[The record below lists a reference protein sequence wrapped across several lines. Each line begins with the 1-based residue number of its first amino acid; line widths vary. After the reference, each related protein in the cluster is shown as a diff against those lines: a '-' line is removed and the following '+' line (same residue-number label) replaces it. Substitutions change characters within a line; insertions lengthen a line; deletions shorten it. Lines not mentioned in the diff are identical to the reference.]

1 VTTPEPTQSKEKVP
15 TSHSGIYRTNC
26 LRSLLIDWDN
36 TQLAASFLI
45 IVLIGLSPLVV
56 KSPYYMGIIIL
67 TVLYAYVGLAW
78 NIVGGFAGQ
87 LLIGHISF
95 FAFGAYTTIVLLNHY
110 DISPWLGIPA
120 AMIPAGLLGAFI
132 AFLTLRYGLKLDYFA
147 LFTLALMVALGIIF
161 SKIPF
166 IGGAIGMWI
175 PFRGESLAKMAFVSK
190 VPYLYIALLLLTIG
204 VLIHYLVYRSKLGKY
219 MIAIRED
226 EAAAAALGVN
236 ISLYKTAAVVL
247 TAALSGMGGGFYVVY
262 TTFVEPPL
270 VFGLPFNV
278 ELLVAPIIGGRG
290 TIVGPILG
298 ALLNKP
304 VVELFRGWFAAER
317 AGTTL
322 ILYGSFLMFFMLFMP
337 RGVAGLFEK
346 PYQKLRLR
354 LLGKSEDRKE

>member
-1 VTTPEPTQSKEKVP
+1 MTTPQPTHSEQQSPSSITVRR
-15 TSHSGIYRTNC
+15 SNW
-26 LRSLLIDWDN
+26 LRSILLDWDK
-36 TQLAASFLI
+36 TQLALSFLI
-45 IVLIGLSPLVV
+45 ILLIGLSPLFID
-56 KSPYYMGIIIL
+56 SPYLLGIVIL

-95 FAFGAYTTIVLLNHY
+95 FAFGAYTTIALLNHY
-110 DISPWLGIPA
+110 QISPWIGIPA
-120 AMIPAGLLGAFI
+120 AMIPAALLGAFI
-132 AFLTLRYGLKLDYFA
+132 ALTTLRYGLKLDYFA
-147 LFTLALMVALGIIF
+147 LFTLALMVVLGIVF

-166 IGGAIGMWI
+166 LGGAIGMWI
-175 PFRGESLAKMAFVSK
+175 PFRGESWAMMSFVSK
-190 VPYLYIALLLLTIG
+190 VPYLYIALLLLAIG
-204 VLIHYLVYRSKLGKY
+204 VVVHYAVYRSKLGKY

-236 ISLYKTAAVVL
+236 ISKYKTIALCL

-304 VVELFRGWFAAER
+304 VVEMVRGAFSAER

-322 ILYGSFLMFFMLFMP
+322 IIYGSLLMFFMLFLP
-337 RGVAGLFEK
+337 RGVTGLLEK
-346 PYQKLRLR
+346 PHQKLRSYLLR
-354 LLGKSEDRKE
+354 KLESEKE

>member
-1 VTTPEPTQSKEKVP
+1 MTTPQMTQPQSENLSAGKY
-15 TSHSGIYRTNC
+15 HHNW
-26 LRSLLIDWDN
+26 LRRLLLDWDK

-45 IVLIGLSPLVV
+45 IFLIGLSPLLVE
-56 KSPYYMGIIIL
+56 SPYYMGIIVL
-67 TVLYAYVGLAW
+67 TVLYAYIGLAW

-95 FAFGAYTTIVLLNHY
+95 FAFGAYTTIALLNHFN
-110 DISPWLGIPA
+110 ISPWIGIPA
-120 AMIPAGLLGAFI
+120 AMIPAGLLGALI

-147 LFTLALMVALGIIF
+147 LFTLALMVVLGIIF

-166 IGGAIGMWI
+166 LGGAIGMWI
-175 PFRGESLAKMAFVSK
+175 PFRGESFTQMAFVSK
-190 VPYLYIALLLLTIG
+190 VPYLYISLLLLIIG
-204 VLIHYLVYRSKLGKY
+204 VVVHYWVYRSKLGKY
-219 MIAIRED
+219 MVAIRED

-236 ISLYKTAAVVL
+236 VGRYKTIAVVL

-270 VFGLPFNV
+270 VFGMPFNV

-290 TIVGPILG
+290 TIIGPILG

-322 ILYGSFLMFFMLFMP
+322 IIYGSFLMFFMLFLP
-337 RGVAGLFEK
+337 RGVAGLLEK
-346 PYQKLRLR
+346 PYRKLRTR
-354 LLGKSEDRKE
+354 LLGKSEDGKE

>member
-1 VTTPEPTQSKEKVP
+1 MTQPQSENLSAGK
-15 TSHSGIYRTNC
+15 YRHNW
-26 LRSLLIDWDN
+26 LRRLLLDWDK

-45 IVLIGLSPLVV
+45 IFLIGLSPLLVE
-56 KSPYYMGIIIL
+56 SPYYMGIIVL
-67 TVLYAYVGLAW
+67 TVLYAYIGLAW

-95 FAFGAYTTIVLLNHY
+95 FAFGAYTTIALLNHFN
-110 DISPWLGIPA
+110 ISPWIGIPA
-120 AMIPAGLLGAFI
+120 AMIPAGLLGALI

-147 LFTLALMVALGIIF
+147 LFTLALMVVLGIIF

-166 IGGAIGMWI
+166 LGGAIGMWI
-175 PFRGESLAKMAFVSK
+175 PFRGESFTQMAFVSK
-190 VPYLYIALLLLTIG
+190 VPYLYISLLLLIIG
-204 VLIHYLVYRSKLGKY
+204 VVVHYWVYRSKLGKY
-219 MIAIRED
+219 MVAIRED

-236 ISLYKTAAVVL
+236 VGRYKTIAVVL

-270 VFGLPFNV
+270 VFGMPFNV

-290 TIVGPILG
+290 TIIGPILG

-322 ILYGSFLMFFMLFMP
+322 IIYGSFLMFFMLFLP
-337 RGVAGLFEK
+337 RGVAGLLEK
-346 PYQKLRLR
+346 PYRKLRTR
-354 LLGKSEDRKE
+354 LLGKSEDGKE